1 MGILVKYIKLIDSFT
16 ENFGKIISWLATFMV
31 IVVCYDVASRYIF
44 NKSLVAV
51 QELEWHLFG
60 FLFLL
65 GAAYTLKN
73 DRHVRVDVF
82 YDNLSEKKKALIDML
97 GIIVFLIP
105 FSLIVIYS
113 SKNFVLFSYK
123 FHEGSPNP
131 GGLPYRFILKSAIP
145 VGFILILIQGISLLF
160 RNFLI
165 LINKQ
170 DVLKEA
176 NND

>member
-1 MGILVKYIKLIDSFT
+1 
-16 ENFGKIISWLATFMV
+16 MV

-73 DRHVRVDVF
+73 NRHVRVDVF
-82 YDNLSEKKKALIDML
+82 YDNMSEKKKAIIDFF
-97 GIIVFLIP
+97 GTIIFLIP
-105 FSLIVIYS
+105 FSLLVIYA
-113 SKNFVLFSYK
+113 SKNFVIFSYN

-145 VGFILILIQGISLLF
+145 VGFIMVVLQGISMLF

-170 DVLKEA
+170 DILEEA
-176 NND
+176 K

>member
-1 MGILVKYIKLIDSFT
+1 MVFYIRTVDKFT
-16 ENFGKIISWLATFMV
+16 ENFGKLISWLATFMV

-73 DRHVRVDVF
+73 NRHVRVDVF
-82 YDNLSEKKKALIDML
+82 YDNMSEKKKAIIDFF
-97 GIIVFLIP
+97 GTIIFLIP
-105 FSLIVIYS
+105 FSLLVIYA
-113 SKNFVLFSYK
+113 SKNFVIFSYN

-145 VGFILILIQGISLLF
+145 VGFIMVVLQGISMLF

-170 DVLKEA
+170 DILEEA
-176 NND
+176 K

>member
-1 MGILVKYIKLIDSFT
+1 MKYIKTIDAFT
-16 ENFGKIISWLATFMV
+16 EYFGKIISWLSTFMV

-73 DRHVRVDVF
+73 NRHVRVDVF
-82 YDNLSEKKKALIDML
+82 YDNMNEKKKAFIDFFGTLI
-97 GIIVFLIP
+97 FLIP
-105 FSLIVIYS
+105 FSLLVIYS
-113 SKNFVLFSYK
+113 SKNFVIFSYN

-131 GGLPYRFILKSAIP
+131 GGLPYRFILKAAIP
-145 VGFILILIQGISLLF
+145 VGFIMVVMQGLSMLF

-165 LINKQ
+165 LIGKKNI
-170 DVLKEA
+170 LEA
-176 NND
+176 NNG